1 MRQNTTK
8 DRKSFNIAITGIETK
23 EFLEH
28 QKMYSKVIEMEV
40 IEIIEMEKVSERDNR
55 KTYLTIVI
63 LVQWLRHM
71 FKVRRDG
78 TATVVEQKEAK
89 DYTFLT
95 NIFDL
100 CIECVEQGEVPKPQV
115 RYSDIFTV
123 HVTLYAMA

>member
-63 LVQWLRHM
+63 LVQ
-71 FKVRRDG
+71 
-78 TATVVEQKEAK
+78 
-89 DYTFLT
+89 
-95 NIFDL
+95 
-100 CIECVEQGEVPKPQV
+100 
-115 RYSDIFTV
+115 
-123 HVTLYAMA
+123 